1 MPLMPAIRIISI
13 VAKFG
18 LLLWHI
24 DENLETKKSY
34 RLWYDGV
41 SSSMLENRTNYKQ
54 SFLFI
59 IYFIYIKV
67 VNN

>member
-1 MPLMPAIRIISI
+1 MPAIRIISI

-18 LLLWHI
+18 LLLWHM

-41 SSSMLENRTNYKQ
+41 SSSMFENRTN
-54 SFLFI
+54 
-59 IYFIYIKV
+59 
-67 VNN
+67 